1 VAVFAILSLAML
13 VTVFLANSQPVW
25 RQIDVLISAMASL
38 LYVLAAFLEA
48 YFAACYPP
56 QGYLLNLVCHRPE
69 WIIACI
75 LCFFNLI
82 AFIVDLVLALRT
94 GVSVL

>member
-1 VAVFAILSLAML
+1 MAVFAILSLAML
-13 VTVFLANSQPVW
+13 VTVFLANSQPIW
-25 RQIDVLISAMASL
+25 RQIVRLKADAIRRWAINLQDVLVSAMASL

-69 WIIACI
+69 WIIACVCQSW
-75 LCFFNLI
+75 LL
-82 AFIVDLVLALRT
+82 
-94 GVSVL
+94 